1 MIGSLLQGRRRALL
15 GGAVALLLIAAGP
28 AWGQSPSQAQSRN
41 LAPGFVALPAK
52 QALAMMPVDVELFSL
67 SAGGVPSPRADW
79 TSAAQGFMNEEL
91 RRRLTAL
98 QLEVKVIDDKAADD
112 FAEQIGLHAAVARSI
127 YLHHSGA
134 NSSVWALPSKEGRLD
149 WSFGDA
155 MQPLQTKLG
164 TRYGLFVWVRDSYAS
179 NERKAAMFAL
189 ALLGVG
195 ITGGVQVGY
204 ATLVDLQTGQ
214 VLWFNSLERLTGD
227 LREQKPAAESI
238 DALLAG
244 FPAVR

>member
-1 MIGSLLQGRRRALL
+1 ML
-15 GGAVALLLIAAGP
+15 AAAAAP
-28 AWGQSPSQAQSRN
+28 AAWAQSRN
-41 LAPGFVALPAK
+41 LAPGFVALPP
-52 QALAMMPVDVELFSL
+52 QQTLVLMPVDVEPFSL

-79 TSAAQGFMNEEL
+79 TTAAQGFMNEEL
-91 RRRLTAL
+91 CRRLTTL
-98 QLEVKVIDDKAADD
+98 RPQVNVIDEKTADD
-112 FAEQIGLHAAVARSI
+112 FAEQVSLPAAVAQSI
-127 YLHHSGA
+127 NLHHGSN
-134 NSSVWALPSKEGRLD
+134 NSTWALPSKDGRLD

-155 MQPLQTKLG
+155 MQPLQTRLG
-164 TRYGLFVWVRDSYAS
+164 ARYGHFVWVRDSHAS

-195 ITGGVQVGY
+195 IIGGVQVGH

-214 VLWFNSLERLTGD
+214 VLWFNSLARLSGD

-244 FPAVR
+244 FPAIR

>member
-1 MIGSLLQGRRRALL
+1 MIGSILRGSRRALL
-15 GGAVALLLIAAGP
+15 GGAVALLLTAVAAGP
-28 AWGQSPSQAQSRN
+28 AWAQSRN
-41 LAPGFVALPAK
+41 LAPGFVALPA
-52 QALAMMPVDVELFSL
+52 QQSLAVMPVDIELFSL
-67 SAGGVPSPRADW
+67 SAGGLPSPRADW
-79 TSAAQGFMNEEL
+79 TSAAQGFMNDEL

-98 QLEVKVIDDKAADD
+98 QLEVKVVDENAADD
-112 FAEQIGLHAAVARSI
+112 FAEQISLHAAVARSI
-127 YLHHSGA
+127 NLHHGSR
-134 NSSVWALPSKEGRLD
+134 NSSGVWALPSKDGRLD

-204 ATLVDLQTGQ
+204 ASLVDLQTGQ
-214 VLWFNSLERLTGD
+214 VLWFNSLERVTGD

-238 DALLAG
+238 DALLAN